1 MPKVSVVVVN
11 YNYSQYLD
19 ERIQSFLDQTYQ
31 DFELLIIENG
41 STDNSVDV
49 IQRYTK
55 DPRVSVKYCAEN
67 DSPLKRWNEGLDCTQ
82 GEYVMVAASDD
93 SCDPRL
99 LERLVEKLD
108 NHPSVGF
115 AYSQSWE
122 IDEQGKRLYLSKDL
136 MDHLHPGLWDNDFVA
151 SGREMCKHM
160 LFLNIIRFSGMA
172 RRSVFVNAGKFDT
185 QLPYEADWLL
195 WSKIFLTSD
204 LAYVAE
210 PLTFGRTHAN
220 SLGKVVKNALVLEG
234 RLVVIH
240 YLLSNIEPPKNFWGT
255 VYIPIIE
262 YWTRLMLS
270 GQVPINTSIRIYG
283 LLRAIDPHVNY
294 RLIENLY
301 RVFMKKLALLSNIFS
316 KKQEISTLK

>member
-1 MPKVSVVVVN
+1 MPKVSVVIIN

-19 ERIQSFLDQTYQ
+19 ERIQSFLGQTYR
-31 DFELLIIENG
+31 DFELLIIDNG

-49 IQRYTK
+49 IQQYTK
-55 DPRVSVKYCAEN
+55 DPRVSVKYYDEN
-67 DSPLKRWNEGLDCTQ
+67 DSPLKRWNEGVESTQ
-82 GEYVMVAASDD
+82 GEYVMIAASDD

-122 IDEQGKRLYLSKDL
+122 IDDRGNRLYLSKQL
-136 MDHLHPGLWDNDFVA
+136 MDHLHPGLWDTDFVA
-151 SGREMCKHM
+151 SGREMCQHM
-160 LFLNIIRFSGMA
+160 LFLNIIRFSGIA
-172 RRSVFVNAGKFDT
+172 RRSVFVSAGKFDT

-195 WSKIFLTSD
+195 WSKILLVSD

-220 SLGKVVKNALVLEG
+220 SLGKVVKNASVLEG
-234 RLVVIH
+234 RLIVIH
-240 YLLSNIEPPKNFWGT
+240 YLLSNIEPPEHFWEI
-255 VYIPIIE
+255 VYVPIIA

-270 GQVPINTSIRIYG
+270 GQVPLNKNLRIYG
-283 LLRAIDPHVNY
+283 LLRVIDPHVNY
-294 RLIENLY
+294 RLVENLY
-301 RVFMKKLALLSNIFS
+301 RVSTKKLALLYKIFS
-316 KKQEISTLK
+316 KKQEVSTLK